1 MVVVAILVPVMMLHD
16 LELLREHL
24 LVVMDLVHQQVCRLW
39 MQYQTFVAMLFAHQA
54 VVKRV
59 VQQEVET

>member
-1 MVVVAILVPVMMLHD
+1 MMLHD
-16 LELLREHL
+16 LELLRELL
-24 LVVMDLVHQQVCRLW
+24 LVVMDLVHQQVYRLW